1 MIDAKP
7 MATAG
12 EKAVNA
18 YIAAAPKA
26 TQPML
31 RQLRQAIKSAAPKA
45 EEKLSYR
52 MPYYAYHGRLIYF
65 AAHRN
70 HIGMYP
76 IIGREKELYAKELKP
91 YLTAKA
97 TLQFPIGQP
106 LPILLV
112 KKVVRE
118 RAKENE
124 VRATSKPAGGGRTK
138 KSPLKNSRLARG

>member
-1 MIDAKP
+1 
-7 MATAG
+7 MARAG
-12 EKAVNA
+12 EKAVDA

-65 AAHRN
+65 AAHKN
-70 HIGMYP
+70 HVGMYP
-76 IIGREKELYAKELKP
+76 IIGREKELYAEELKP
-91 YLTAKA
+91 YMAEKA

-106 LPILLV
+106 LPIVLV
-112 KKVVRE
+112 KRIVKE

-124 VRATSKPAGGGRTK
+124 ERASIPATGRTRR
-138 KSPLKNSRLARG
+138 SLPKNSRQVRG

>member
-1 MIDAKP
+1 

-12 EKAVNA
+12 EQAVDA
-18 YIAAAPKA
+18 YVAAAPKA
-26 TQPML
+26 TQTML

-52 MPYYAYHGRLIYF
+52 MPFYAYHGRLIYF
-65 AAHRN
+65 AAHKT

-76 IIGREKELYAKELKP
+76 INGREKDLYAKELKP
-91 YLTAKA
+91 YMAEKA

-106 LPILLV
+106 LPIALV

-118 RAKENE
+118 RAKQNE
-124 VRATSKPAGGGRTK
+124 ARATSKPGARRTK
-138 KSPLKNSRLARG
+138 NSPPTKRRPTRG